1 MIEHARFNAN
11 LTTDAAAAHDL
22 WENANPM
29 VIDVRTED
37 EYREAHVPGAVNAP
51 LLEMA
56 ERLSDFPEDRDAP
69 ILTVC
74 QRGNVSLPGVLFLN
88 SLGYRRARSVTGG
101 LDAWREM
108 GFATESS

>member
-1 MIEHARFNAN
+1 MGV
-11 LTTDAAAAHDL
+11 DAASAHEL
-22 WENANPM
+22 WENADPL
-29 VIDVRTED
+29 VIDVRTDD

-56 ERLSDFPEDRDAP
+56 GRLSDFPEDRDAP

-74 QRGNVSLPGVLFLN
+74 QRGNLSLSGVLFLN

-101 LDAWREM
+101 LEAWREM
-108 GFATESS
+108 GYDTESS